1 MLINGIG
8 NLLPPLSSLL
18 IAPILALNLG
28 VVGRG
33 ELAAA
38 TAPYLLAV
46 SIATLGLP
54 ESVTQA
60 VARFP
65 GLSRRIL
72 LSTSWIILLSGIV
85 ASVLLWAL
93 APLLSD
99 GDAQLAEMIALAG
112 AATAPTLLVALL
124 RGAASGL
131 NAWKTVAFER
141 ILSGVLRF
149 VGIAGLAYAGL
160 LTPYSA
166 ALCLAISPVVAGFAY
181 FALPRQIMPPLGG
194 AAELPGVRRQEL
206 LWYGF
211 RVWFGSISGI
221 LLLRIDQAVMAPL
234 SNAYQLGLYAIAVN
248 VSEVP
253 LIVNS
258 AVREVMFASD
268 SAENDDNRL
277 LAAAR
282 ISNLICTFIGVAIA
296 STLIFW
302 IPVVFGSEF
311 LPAIPTMLILIAAV
325 VAGTPGSIAGA
336 ALSARGAPEL
346 RSISLTVACVLNV
359 LILILLAP
367 WLGAVGAAVATLVGN
382 VVASHGNIVFF
393 QRKHGVRW
401 TSFYG
406 IRRSDFGLIVQTLK
420 GIRRRKSSSSAR

>member
-8 NLLPPLSSLL
+8 NLLPPISSLL

-72 LSTSWIILLSGIV
+72 LSTSWIILLSGIM
-85 ASVLLWAL
+85 ASALLWAL
-93 APLLSD
+93 APLLS
-99 GDAQLAEMIALAG
+99 GGEAQLAEMIALAG
-112 AATAPTLLVALL
+112 AATGPTLLVALL

-131 NAWKTVAFER
+131 NAWRTVAFER

-149 VGIAGLAYAGL
+149 VGIAGLASVGL
-160 LTPYSA
+160 LTPYTA
-166 ALCLAISPVVAGFAY
+166 ALCLAISPVASGVAY
-181 FALPRQIMPPLGG
+181 FALRHQTDVSDDQLADAPNI
-194 AAELPGVRRQEL
+194 RRQEL
-206 LWYGF
+206 LWYGV

-221 LLLRIDQAVMAPL
+221 LLLRIDQAIMAPL

-268 SAENDDNRL
+268 SAENDNNRL

-282 ISNLICTFIGVAIA
+282 ISNLLCTVIGLVIA
-296 STLIFW
+296 STLTLW
-302 IPVVFGSEF
+302 VPVVFGSEF

-346 RSISLTVACVLNV
+346 RSISLTVACILNILV
-359 LILILLAP
+359 LILLAP
-367 WLGAVGAAVATLVGN
+367 WLGAVGAAIATLLGN
-382 VVASHGNIVFF
+382 FVASHGNIIFF
-393 QRKHGVRW
+393 QRRHGVRW
-401 TSFYG
+401 ISFYG
-406 IRRSDFGLIVQTLK
+406 IRRSDFGLIAQTFRAMA
-420 GIRRRKSSSSAR
+420 RRNSSSPVR